1 MSTQA
6 SSPPPPPNCPA
17 GWETSYIGPYSGGLL
32 YTTLSTQWAQILS
45 MSMSMRPL
53 TGPSVCRAQPPH
65 PGRDQVAVL
74 GGVLPNPG
82 IWLMIENERWCCSGG
97 DTRISHYYPH
107 TAGAGPG
114 LVSLTVSLFL
124 PRVLTR
130 KYEQGA
136 EETEAAAAGLKLGRA
151 VAGAEHNPGFLQP
164 LYFTQR
170 RPHSLLRPKMKEV
183 FTSDVIFCLCL

>member
-1 MSTQA
+1 M
-6 SSPPPPPNCPA
+6 
-17 GWETSYIGPYSGGLL
+17 LL
-32 YTTLSTQWAQILS
+32 L
-45 MSMSMRPL
+45 
-53 TGPSVCRAQPPH
+53 
-65 PGRDQVAVL
+65 
-74 GGVLPNPG
+74 
-82 IWLMIENERWCCSGG
+82 GG

-107 TAGAGPG
+107 TPHQPGPG

-136 EETEAAAAGLKLGRA
+136 EETEAAAAAGLKLGRGRA

-164 LYFTQR
+164 LYFTRQR
-170 RPHSLLRPKMKEV
+170 TLSLLRPKMKEV

>member
-1 MSTQA
+1 MLLLEET
-6 SSPPPPPNCPA
+6 PA
-17 GWETSYIGPYSGGLL
+17 LVIIIPT
-32 YTTLSTQWAQILS
+32 
-45 MSMSMRPL
+45 
-53 TGPSVCRAQPPH
+53 
-65 PGRDQVAVL
+65 
-74 GGVLPNPG
+74 
-82 IWLMIENERWCCSGG
+82 
-97 DTRISHYYPH
+97 H

-136 EETEAAAAGLKLGRA
+136 EETEAAAAAGLKLGRGRA

-164 LYFTQR
+164 LYFTRQR
-170 RPHSLLRPKMKEV
+170 TLSLLRPKMKEV

>member
-45 MSMSMRPL
+45 MSMRPL

-74 GGVLPNPG
+74 GVLPNPG

-107 TAGAGPG
+107 AAGAGPG

-136 EETEAAAAGLKLGRA
+136 EETEAAAAAGLKLGRA
-151 VAGAEHNPGFLQP
+151 VAGPSIILASCS
-164 LYFTQR
+164 LYTS
-170 RPHSLLRPKMKEV
+170 HSSGHTRYCAQK
-183 FTSDVIFCLCL
+183 